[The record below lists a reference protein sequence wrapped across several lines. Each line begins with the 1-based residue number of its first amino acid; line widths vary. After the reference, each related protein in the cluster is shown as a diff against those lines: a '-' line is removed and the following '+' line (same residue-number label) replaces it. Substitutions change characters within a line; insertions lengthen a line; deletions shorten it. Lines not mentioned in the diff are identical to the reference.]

1 MELRKKN
8 VSRILLVFIYVGV
21 LFLLGLNWFYHFSFI
36 SINKS
41 ISYNADNMVV
51 KQYQKDLKDFKNS
64 YNKVL
69 NKAPKDNL
77 TIQRTQYII
86 QMYDQPWLTSTK
98 PTQMK
103 YQELDT
109 ILFEV
114 KEARRILTELA
125 IQETYS
131 KDAKGFLKLTLENC
145 SLIEENL
152 EEILDSKSHSRSN
165 LNSQLHILHMSFM
178 SNFDIFKSF
187 YEYEEYKIE

>member
-8 VSRILLVFIYVGV
+8 IKRILLVFICVGV
-21 LFLLGLNWFYHFSFI
+21 LFLIGVNWFYPYSFI

-41 ISYNADNMVV
+41 ISYNADTVVV

-77 TIQRTQYII
+77 TIQRTQFII
-86 QMYDQPWLTSTK
+86 QMYDQLWLTSTK
-98 PTQMK
+98 PIQMK

-109 ILFEV
+109 ILAEV

-125 IQETYS
+125 IQESYS

-152 EEILDSKSHSRSN
+152 EEIKDSKSHSRST
-165 LNSQLHILHMSFM
+165 LNNQLQNLHMRFQ
-178 SNFDIFKSF
+178 SNFGIFKSF
-187 YEYEEYKIE
+187 YEYEEKKID

>member
-1 MELRKKN
+1 MELKKKN
-8 VSRILLVFIYVGV
+8 VSRILLVFICVGV
-21 LFLLGLNWFYHFSFI
+21 LFLIGVNWFYPYSFI

-41 ISYNADNMVV
+41 ISYNADNVVV

-64 YNKVL
+64 YYKELSKV
-69 NKAPKDNL
+69 PKDNL
-77 TIQRTQYII
+77 TIQQTQFII

-98 PTQMK
+98 PIQMK

-152 EEILDSKSHSRSN
+152 EEIIDSKSHSRSN

-187 YEYEEYKIE
+187 YEYKKE

>member
-1 MELRKKN
+1 
-8 VSRILLVFIYVGV
+8 
-21 LFLLGLNWFYHFSFI
+21 
-36 SINKS
+36 
-41 ISYNADNMVV
+41 MVV

-98 PTQMK
+98 PIQMK